1 MNSLS
6 DNEKKAAMKEK
17 FESLLN
23 KRDVKENSSLLTRE
37 KLLSLIADVK
47 KSKTSDKKVPRDYWL
62 LQHYDV
68 LEVQGVEKLIV
79 PVTNATPDV
88 MFYCSSDSLFDILYE
103 THLSIG
109 HGGRDRMIKELNRRY
124 KNITQNDIKI
134 FLNFCESCQQKRKAG
149 RKGVVV
155 KPMIFSHMNSRCQ
168 VDLIDFQSQ
177 PDGNYKFI
185 LVYQDH
191 LTKFLVL
198 RPLQTKRAE
207 EVAGQLLDIFLLFG
221 APCILQ
227 SDNGREFCN
236 KLIDDL
242 KVTWPELK
250 IVHGKPRHSQ
260 SQGSVERANQDIENM
275 LTTWMQDNQSTS
287 WSNGLKFIQFMKNRA
302 FHSGIKRSPYEAMFG
317 CAARVGLSTTAIPKE
332 ALNSLVDEDQ
342 LQNTLTAMNVSS
354 QPDNEKVVEQTVLNN
369 PITKVCVVCLKECSE
384 DIVCFKCMEP
394 VHISCSE
401 DYVSEDEVEQK
412 ICKLCFNELNVQ
424 REREKSKK
432 CLEIQA
438 KKMKLMSD
446 KSHSE
451 ASVGFTVRIPVP
463 EVDRGKGD
471 AKSILAIIIKITEE
485 GFFQLGTRNGRIKQL
500 YSRSQF
506 SVCEQKL
513 IKIEEVPDVE
523 ISLRSVATA
532 QSLGTGQGFK
542 KCSCKTQCVNKKC
555 FCFRNNVLCN
565 SKCHF
570 SNPCCNK

>member
-1 MNSLS
+1 M
-6 DNEKKAAMKEK
+6 EEK

-47 KSKTSDKKVPRDYWL
+47 KSKTSDKKVPCDYWL

-103 THLSIG
+103 THLPIG
-109 HGGRDRMIKELNRRY
+109 HGGRDQMIKELNRCY

-155 KPMIFSHMNSRCQ
+155 KLMIFSHMNSRCQ

-191 LTKFLVL
+191 LTKFVVL

-207 EVAGQLLDIFLLFG
+207 DFAGQLLDIFLLFG

-260 SQGSVERANQDIENM
+260 SQGSVKRANQDIENM

-287 WSNGLKFIQFMKNRA
+287 WSNRLKFIQFMKNRA

-317 CAARVGLSTTAIPKE
+317 CAARVW
-332 ALNSLVDEDQ
+332 
-342 LQNTLTAMNVSS
+342 
-354 QPDNEKVVEQTVLNN
+354 TVNN
-369 PITKVCVVCLKECSE
+369 C
-384 DIVCFKCMEP
+384 
-394 VHISCSE
+394 
-401 DYVSEDEVEQK
+401 
-412 ICKLCFNELNVQ
+412 
-424 REREKSKK
+424 
-432 CLEIQA
+432 
-438 KKMKLMSD
+438 
-446 KSHSE
+446 HSE
-451 ASVGFTVRIPVP
+451 GST
-463 EVDRGKGD
+463 
-471 AKSILAIIIKITEE
+471 
-485 GFFQLGTRNGRIKQL
+485 
-500 YSRSQF
+500 
-506 SVCEQKL
+506 
-513 IKIEEVPDVE
+513 
-523 ISLRSVATA
+523 
-532 QSLGTGQGFK
+532 
-542 KCSCKTQCVNKKC
+542 
-555 FCFRNNVLCN
+555 
-565 SKCHF
+565 
-570 SNPCCNK
+570 

>member
-23 KRDVKENSSLLTRE
+23 KRDVKENSSSLTRE

-79 PVTNATPDV
+79 PVTNATSDV
-88 MFYCSSDSLFDILYE
+88 MFYCSSDSLFDILHE

-109 HGGRDRMIKELNRRY
+109 HGGRDRMIKELNLRY
-124 KNITQNDIKI
+124 KNITQNDIKV

-149 RKGVVV
+149 RKNVVV

-168 VDLIDFQSQ
+168 VYLIDFQSQ

-191 LTKFLVL
+191 LTKFVVL

-207 EVAGQLLDIFLLFG
+207 EIAGQLLDISPMFG

-242 KVTWPELK
+242 KVIWPEFK

-260 SQGSVERANQDIENM
+260 SQGQGSVERANQDIENM

-302 FHSGIKRSPYEAMFG
+302 FHFGIKRFPYEDMFG
-317 CAARVGLSTTAIPKE
+317 CAARVGLSTAAIPKE

-354 QPDNEKVVEQTVLNN
+354 QPDNEKVIEQTVLNN
-369 PITKVCVVCLKECSE
+369 PIK
-384 DIVCFKCMEP
+384 
-394 VHISCSE
+394 
-401 DYVSEDEVEQK
+401 
-412 ICKLCFNELNVQ
+412 KL
-424 REREKSKK
+424 
-432 CLEIQA
+432 
-438 KKMKLMSD
+438 
-446 KSHSE
+446 
-451 ASVGFTVRIPVP
+451 
-463 EVDRGKGD
+463 
-471 AKSILAIIIKITEE
+471 
-485 GFFQLGTRNGRIKQL
+485 
-500 YSRSQF
+500 
-506 SVCEQKL
+506 
-513 IKIEEVPDVE
+513 
-523 ISLRSVATA
+523 
-532 QSLGTGQGFK
+532 
-542 KCSCKTQCVNKKC
+542 
-555 FCFRNNVLCN
+555 
-565 SKCHF
+565 
-570 SNPCCNK
+570 